1 MTAPGTFSNK
11 TSAKQGDIVRNP
23 QQHHLV
29 LTGANGEPVVTSEN
43 HPTPEGSKESLEV
56 IVRTVL
62 VATNSVLAD
71 MERDP
76 IDAALEVPDLVEKVT
91 EHLWDQQ

>member
-11 TSAKQGDIVRNP
+11 TSTPHGDIVHNP

-56 IVRTVL
+56 VVRTVL
-62 VATNSVLAD
+62 DGLDQVTGYSAESNF
-71 MERDP
+71 
-76 IDAALEVPDLVEKVT
+76 EVDVREVT
-91 EHLWDQQ
+91 DYLWGQQ